1 MNYEPR
7 LRLIKKELKNLLS
20 SYAIPIQFRNLE
32 ETQAKEIE
40 LTASAINKL
49 FPNDSNQQMIE
60 GAFSRAE
67 LKIKSTHMSRTW
79 PKASHICAAIRQSMA
94 SEDDLPSVAPGWKP
108 DTKKIHAAR
117 IKNGEN
123 VSEFYVHGKM
133 AEELLREGL
142 VTESD
147 LQSYRD
153 YLAVEKID
161 NK

>member
-7 LRLIKKELKNLLS
+7 LQLIKKELKNLLS

-32 ETQAKEIE
+32 EAQAKEIA

-60 GAFSRAE
+60 GAFNRAE
-67 LKIKSTHMSRTW
+67 LKIKTTHMSRTW
-79 PKASHICAAIRQSMA
+79 PKASDICAAIRQSMA
-94 SEDDLPSVAPGWKP
+94 VEDDLPSVAPGWKP
-108 DTKKIHAAR
+108 DPKKIHADR
-117 IKNGEN
+117 IKRGED
-123 VSEFYVHGKM
+123 VSEHYIYGRM
-133 AEELLREGL
+133 AKELLREGL

-147 LQSYRD
+147 LQPYRD

-161 NK
+161 NR